1 MPQQPQI
8 KHKLVFLTVNCSFSH
23 SSLALPL
30 LHNACADFSEWEWYR
45 YDMTNAED
53 VMSAVRNIASYSPDL
68 LLTDL
73 YLFNRVTAL
82 DVLHRYHALVPQC
95 RIVAGGPECLGDG
108 ADALLSAYPWLDC
121 VIRGEGEES
130 LRDYLLHFDDLPRT
144 LPHILPAEG
153 NGVYND
159 WGTSAYPVTDP
170 FFVTDKPFAQMETS
184 RGCPMGCLYC
194 TSGRTST
201 RYRTL
206 EQVREE
212 LRLMVLKGVSELR
225 LLDRT
230 FNMPQTR
237 GAALLRLFREE
248 FPMLRFHLEIHP
260 QFLNDELR
268 EELSKAVPGQL
279 HIECGIQ
286 CLNPEVQ
293 KLMGRRSDSVEA
305 LSGLR
310 FLCKQTAFE
319 THADLLAGLPG
330 QTREHIIADTG
341 ALMDTGVAE
350 IQLEVLKV
358 LPGTPM
364 RQVGPEHGLRWSP
377 DTPYD
382 VMCSDTMTL
391 EDIALTR
398 DLSRLLDLTWNHEEL
413 HSATVVMH
421 GECEDFVSRLL
432 SHFHDAGGNASVL
445 WDLKKR
451 FLFLHSF
458 CRKYHLG
465 KSQRALGYQWL
476 CAGFPPEQGPDVY
489 SCKTSTVPA
498 GAELIHGDRAC
509 LGERETRYWRFG
521 DDEITYYLAYNRK
534 YSFNRPAAIWTE
546 KEN

>member
-1 MPQQPQI
+1 MLQQPEI
-8 KHKLVFLTVNCSFSH
+8 KHKLVFLTVNSSFSH

-30 LHNACADFSEWEWYR
+30 LHNACADLVQWEWYR

-53 VMSAVRNIASYSPDL
+53 VMSAVRKISSCTPDL

-82 DVLHRYHALVPQC
+82 DVLQRYHALAPQC

-108 ADALLSAYPWLDC
+108 ADALLASYPWLDC

-130 LRDYLLHFDDLPRT
+130 LRDYLLHFDDVPRT
-144 LPHILPAEG
+144 LPCILPPDG
-153 NGVYND
+153 NGVYKN
-159 WGTSAYPVTDP
+159 WATSPYPVTDS
-170 FFVTDKPFAQMETS
+170 FFVTDKPFVQMETS

-194 TSGRTST
+194 TSGRTTT
-201 RYRTL
+201 RYRSL

-212 LRLMVLKGVSELR
+212 LRLLALKGVTELR

-230 FNMPQTR
+230 FNMPRSR

-248 FPMLRFHLEIHP
+248 FPMLRFHLEVHP
-260 QFLNDELR
+260 QYLNDELR
-268 EELSKAVPGQL
+268 EELQNALPGQL

-286 CLNPEVQ
+286 CLDPEVQ
-293 KLMGRRSDSVEA
+293 MLMGRRSDSVEA

-310 FLCKQTAFE
+310 FLCSQRAFE

-330 QTREHIIADTG
+330 QKMEHIISDTG
-341 ALMDTGVAE
+341 ALMETGVAE

-364 RQVGPEHGLRWSP
+364 RVTGPERGLCWSP
-377 DTPYD
+377 DAPYD

-398 DLSRLLDLTWNHEEL
+398 DLSRLLDLTWNHSEL
-413 HSATVVMH
+413 HSAAVVMRW
-421 GECEDFVSRLL
+421 ECVDFVSRLL
-432 SHFHDAGGNASVL
+432 SYFHESGGTATVL

-451 FLFLHSF
+451 FIFLQSF
-458 CRKYHLG
+458 CEKYQLE
-465 KSQRALGYQWL
+465 KSQRVLAYQWL
-476 CAGFPPEQGPDVY
+476 CAGFPPEQGPDRY
-489 SCKTSTVPA
+489 SSKTSTVPD
-498 GAELIHGDRAC
+498 GAELIHGDGCC
-509 LGERETRYWRFG
+509 LGERETRYWRFA
-521 DDEITYYLAYNRK
+521 DAEIIYYFAYNRK
-534 YSFNRPAAIWTE
+534 YSFNRPSAIWAE

>member
-1 MPQQPQI
+1 MPQQPQN

-30 LHNACADFSEWEWYR
+30 LHIACSELTGWEWFR
-45 YDMTNAED
+45 YDMTNAEY
-53 VMSAVRNIASYSPDL
+53 VMTAVRKIASYSPNL

-73 YLFNRVTAL
+73 YLFNRVIAL
-82 DVLHRYHALVPQC
+82 DVLQRYHAFAPQC

-108 ADALLSAYPWLDC
+108 AEALLSAYPWLDC
-121 VIRGEGEES
+121 VIRGEGEET
-130 LRDYLLHFDDLPRT
+130 LRDYLLHFDDSPRT
-144 LPHILPAEG
+144 LSRILPAYG
-153 NGVYND
+153 NGIYND
-159 WGTSAYPVTDP
+159 WVSSPYPVTDS
-170 FFVTDKPFAQMETS
+170 FFVTDKPFVQMETS
-184 RGCPMGCLYC
+184 RGCPMGCFYC

-201 RYRTL
+201 RYRSL
-206 EQVREE
+206 DQVRDE
-212 LRLMVLKGVSELR
+212 LRLLALKGVSELR

-248 FPMLRFHLEIHP
+248 FPMLRFHIEIHP

-268 EELSKAVPGQL
+268 EELKKAVPGQL

-286 CLNPEVQ
+286 CLDPEVQ
-293 KLMGRRSDSVEA
+293 RLMGRRSDSVEA

-310 FLCKQTAFE
+310 FLCGQTLFE

-330 QTREHIIADTG
+330 QKLEHIIADTG
-341 ALMDTGVAE
+341 ALMETGVAE

-364 RQVGPEHGLRWSP
+364 RQVGPEYGLRWSP
-377 DTPYD
+377 ETPYD

-398 DLSRLLDLTWNHEEL
+398 DLSRLLDLTWNHAEL
-413 HSATVVMH
+413 HPVTVVMRA
-421 GECEDFVSRLL
+421 ECVNFVVRLL
-432 SHFHDAGGNASVL
+432 SHFHESGGSASVL

-458 CRKYHLG
+458 CENYHLE
-465 KSQRALGYQWL
+465 KSQRVLGYQWL
-476 CAGFPPEQGPDVY
+476 CSGFPPEQGPDIY
-489 SCKTSTVPA
+489 SCKVSTVPA
-498 GAELIHGDRAC
+498 DATLLHGECAC
-509 LGERETRYWRFG
+509 FGERETRYWRFADG
-521 DDEITYYLAYNRK
+521 EITYYLAYNRK